1 MTTEKIARF
10 IANTSYENIPREAIH
25 IAKMCLLDCL
35 GVALAGTTESTS
47 KIITEYVKE
56 MGK

>member
-1 MTTEKIARF
+1 MTTEIIARF
-10 IANTSYENIPREAIH
+10 IANTSYEKIPGEAVH

-35 GVALAGTTESTS
+35 GVTLAGTTESTAT
-47 KIITEYVKE
+47 IITEYVKE